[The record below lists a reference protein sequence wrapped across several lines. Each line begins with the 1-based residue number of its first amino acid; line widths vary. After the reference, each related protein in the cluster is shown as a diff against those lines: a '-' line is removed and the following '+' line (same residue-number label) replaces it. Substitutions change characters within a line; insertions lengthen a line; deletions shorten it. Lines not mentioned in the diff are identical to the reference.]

1 VVVAA
6 VAAGAAAIRG
16 SAWSAAFV
24 AALVALA
31 LGPRAAVAAQ
41 HDALRIPLVDQL
53 GAPFSLGALHGEPV
67 VVTFVATRCTDAC
80 PIANEMFSRLDE
92 RLRKDHVRAR
102 LVTVTLDPAF
112 DTPFVMARFA
122 REYRADPRTWELATG
137 KVSDVRALMGAF
149 GVVAPPGAG
158 GVPDAHTSFVY
169 VLDGRG
175 HLARTLLLST
185 NIVDEAAKLLREGVG

>member
-1 VVVAA
+1 MLPKVFAMNRGSMRAAVVAA
-6 VAAGAAAIRG
+6 ALVVMACVSNGAAD
-16 SAWSAAFV
+16 
-24 AALVALA
+24 
-31 LGPRAAVAAQ
+31 AAQ
-41 HDALRIPLVDQL
+41 RDALRIPLVDQL
-53 GAPFSLGALHGEPV
+53 GDGFSLSSLHGEPV

-92 RLRKDHVRAR
+92 RLRKEHVRAR

-112 DTPFVMARFA
+112 DTPFVMARFG
-122 REYRADPRTWELATG
+122 REYRADPRSWELATG
-137 KVSDVRALMGAF
+137 KVADVRALMAAF

-169 VLDGRG
+169 VLDGHG

>member
-1 VVVAA
+1 MAAAEAPAAISGSLRGAA
-6 VAAGAAAIRG
+6 VAA
-16 SAWSAAFV
+16 
-24 AALVALA
+24 ALA
-31 LGPRAAVAAQ
+31 LLAFLPHPAVAAG

-92 RLRKDHVRAR
+92 RLRKEHVRAR

-112 DTPFVMARFA
+112 DTPFVMARFG
-122 REYRADPRTWELATG
+122 REFRADPRTWELATG
-137 KVSDVRALMGAF
+137 KVSDVRALMAAF
-149 GVVAPPGAG
+149 GVVAPADAG
-158 GVPDAHTSFVY
+158 GVPDSHTSFVY

-185 NIVDEAAKLLREGVG
+185 NIVDETAKLLREGVG

>member
-1 VVVAA
+1 M
-6 VAAGAAAIRG
+6 
-16 SAWSAAFV
+16 

>member
-1 VVVAA
+1 MVAA
-6 VAAGAAAIRG
+6 AAAEGPAAIRG
-16 SAWSAAFV
+16 SIR
-24 AALVALA
+24 
-31 LGPRAAVAAQ
+31 GAAVAAALAVLAVVPRPVVAAQ
-41 HDALRIPLVDQL
+41 REALRIPLVDQL
-53 GAPFSLGALHGEPV
+53 GSPFSLGALHGEPV

-92 RLRKDHVRAR
+92 RLRKEHLRAR

-112 DTPFVMARFA
+112 DTPFVMARFG
-122 REYRADPRTWELATG
+122 REYRADSRTWKLATG
-137 KVSDVRALMGAF
+137 NVRDVRALMAAF

-169 VLDGRG
+169 VLDGHG

-185 NIVDEAAKLLREGVG
+185 NIVDEAAKLLRGGVG